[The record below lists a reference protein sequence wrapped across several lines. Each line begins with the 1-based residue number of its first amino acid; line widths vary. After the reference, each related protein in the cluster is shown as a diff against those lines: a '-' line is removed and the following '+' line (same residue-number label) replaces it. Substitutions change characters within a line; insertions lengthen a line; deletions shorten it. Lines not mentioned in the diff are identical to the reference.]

1 MAPVLLH
8 RFHPRTLA
16 QAPELATLAA
26 LDKMLFLVARVLV
39 AEHPTLSRQD
49 PLARRDEPAT
59 LREGRRILRS
69 LTPLRAA
76 LARYRR
82 AALEAL
88 EPPSPDDDELPF

>member
-1 MAPVLLH
+1 MLLH

-39 AEHPTLSRQD
+39 AEHPTLAHYD
-49 PLARRDEPAT
+49 PVARGREPAT

-69 LTPLRAA
+69 LIPLRAA

-88 EPPSPDDDELPF
+88 QPRAFDDELPF